1 MNIVGFD
8 HIEIPVTHEGDGLHG
23 VVRALN
29 TAGYY
34 ASICG
39 VIGEVVVMYGPRS
52 EHLNNRV
59 PYVALIGDT
68 IRVTDRSADSQGHQ
82 HTDR

>member
-8 HIEIPVTHEGDGLHG
+8 HIEIPVTHEGEGLQG

-34 ASICG
+34 ATIAG
-39 VIGEVVVMYGPRS
+39 NAGDVLVLYGPRS
-52 EHLNNRV
+52 EHLSNRV

-68 IRVTDRSADSQGHQ
+68 IRVTDRSAD
-82 HTDR
+82 